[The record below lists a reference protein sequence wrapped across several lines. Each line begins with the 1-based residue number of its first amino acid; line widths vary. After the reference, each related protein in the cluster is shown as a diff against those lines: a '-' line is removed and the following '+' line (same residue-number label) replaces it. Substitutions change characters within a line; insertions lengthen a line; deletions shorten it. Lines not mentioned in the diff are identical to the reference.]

1 MDFSLLTYN
10 LLYNKAH
17 QHVDKIVDKYKPDIF
32 CLQEIQ
38 NSKKRLKILEE
49 NGYKL
54 AEFSSSFKK
63 FGKIYGVATYYNKDK
78 FKLLNSEI
86 ILLPR
91 GVYESFL
98 LLLRTMRGGNNRRTV
113 LKTTFSRKSTSK
125 KVVVYNTHLTV
136 IGANGVRLK
145 QIQKTL
151 KDINIDPKN
160 ATIIAG
166 DFNYFPYSRK
176 KLEKL
181 MTRRGLKEATN
192 KIPYTFNREKIKNEL
207 LNKIGI
213 KFFPSATNLK
223 LDYIFFKGLK
233 NLKTEKINVRY
244 SDHYPIKSQF
254 NINHS

>member
-98 LLLRTMRGGNNRRTV
+98 LLL
-113 LKTTFSRKSTSK
+113 KSCC
-125 KVVVYNTHLTV
+125 
-136 IGANGVRLK
+136 I
-145 QIQKTL
+145 
-151 KDINIDPKN
+151 
-160 ATIIAG
+160 
-166 DFNYFPYSRK
+166 
-176 KLEKL
+176 
-181 MTRRGLKEATN
+181 
-192 KIPYTFNREKIKNEL
+192 
-207 LNKIGI
+207 
-213 KFFPSATNLK
+213 
-223 LDYIFFKGLK
+223 
-233 NLKTEKINVRY
+233 
-244 SDHYPIKSQF
+244 
-254 NINHS
+254 

>member
-17 QHVDKIVDKYKPDIF
+17 QHVDKIISKYKPDIF
-32 CLQEIQ
+32 CLQEIE
-38 NSKKRLKILEE
+38 NNRKRLKILEE

-54 AEFSSSFKK
+54 AKFSSSFRK
-63 FGKIYGVATYYNKDK
+63 FGGTYGVATFYNKHK
-78 FKLLNSEI
+78 FELLNSEI

-113 LKTTFSRKSTSK
+113 LKTTFNYKSTSK

-176 KLEKL
+176 KLENL
-181 MTRRGLKEATN
+181 MTKRGLKEATN
-192 KIPYTFNREKIKNEL
+192 KISYTFNREKIKNEL
-207 LNKIGI
+207 LNKIGVR
-213 KFFPSATNLK
+213 FFPSATNLK

-233 NLKTEKINVRY
+233 NPKTEKINVRH
-244 SDHYPIKSQF
+244 SDHYPIISRF
-254 NINHS
+254 NFNYS